1 MAHQTHTLFHVDFE
15 DLSDRITRF
24 FKRAGLHIADCGE
37 SIGSARAAG
46 ELASLGR
53 YNAAKDVMQNR
64 QHSAKLRQKL
74 IQQLR

>member
-1 MAHQTHTLFHVDFE
+1 MIPQTHTLFHIDFE
-15 DLSDRITRF
+15 DLSDRIIRF

-37 SIGSARAAG
+37 SMGSARAAS

-53 YNAAKDVMQNR
+53 YDAAKDVVQNR
-64 QHSAKLRQKL
+64 QHSAKLRQRL

>member
-24 FKRAGLHIADCGE
+24 FKRAGSHIADCAE

-53 YNAAKDVMQNR
+53 YDAAKAVMQNY
-64 QHSAKLRQKL
+64 QHSSKLRQKL

>member
-53 YNAAKDVMQNR
+53 YDAAKAVMQNYH
-64 QHSAKLRQKL
+64 HSSKLRQKL
-74 IQQLR
+74 IQQLQ

>member
-1 MAHQTHTLFHVDFE
+1 MAHQTHTLFHVNFE

-24 FKRAGLHIADCGE
+24 FKRAGLHIADCAE
-37 SIGSARAAG
+37 SMGSTRAAG

-53 YNAAKDVMQNR
+53 YDAAKAVMQNY
-64 QHSAKLRQKL
+64 QHSSKLRQRL

>member
-1 MAHQTHTLFHVDFE
+1 MAYQTHTLFHVDFE

-53 YNAAKDVMQNR
+53 YNAARDVMKNFKR
-64 QHSAKLRQKL
+64 SSALRQKL
-74 IQQLR
+74 IQQLK